1 MARMSVDDSFLRDPR
16 VSHLA
21 EMCSWS
27 VRETRGCLL
36 EVWALCYDRVSP
48 DLSEDDIDR
57 TAGRKGFA
65 RELIEVGLA
74 TAKHLRGR
82 DWFRISGAE
91 ERIRYLKSRAEA
103 GRSGGLKSGEVRRKE
118 TKQTFNQTLKQN
130 EAPVNPPDPVPDPPP
145 ASAPA
150 PPPDHQTQN
159 THTPRARALPAVV
172 TLHNPEQVGAAW
184 RLAEDTY
191 RRLSEARVAIAGEL
205 GMAGVL
211 PFPEITPSTRPQGY
225 RDLLDRVRE
234 EGKAAPGVCD
244 RVVEALVLQAREARS
259 VEWLSEKSFSPG
271 AWRTAREYVPGSR
284 SRAGPRRDVRVGRF
298 EPMQPEDYGEGDQP
312 L

>member
-16 VSHLA
+16 VAHLA
-21 EMCSWS
+21 ETCSWS

-48 DLSEDDIDR
+48 DLSEGDIDR
-57 TAGRKGFA
+57 TAGRRGFA
-65 RELIEVGLA
+65 RDLIEVGLA

-91 ERIRYLKSRAEA
+91 ERIRYLKSRSSA
-103 GRSGGLKSGEVRRKE
+103 GRTGGLNSGEARREKAKQSL
-118 TKQTFNQTLKQN
+118 KQTFDER
-130 EAPVNPPDPVPDPPP
+130 EAPVNPPDQVPDPPP
-145 ASAPA
+145 ASA

-159 THTPRARALPAVV
+159 THTPRAPAIPAVV
-172 TLHNPEQVGAAW
+172 TLYSPEQLGAAW

-191 RRLSEARVAIAGEL
+191 RRLSEARVTVAAEL

-211 PFPEITPSTRPQGY
+211 PFPEITPATRPQGY

-244 RVVEALVLQAREARS
+244 RVVEALVLQARDSRS

-271 AWRTAREYVPGSR
+271 AWRTAREYVHGAR
-284 SRAGPRRDVRVGRF
+284 VRAGPRRDVRVGRF
-298 EPMQPEDYGEGDQP
+298 EPMQPDEYGEGDQP